1 MSTIRSTAWRKRGST
16 NYRVH
21 LVAAVAIA
29 TAIIVVIGV
38 ILGTGPW
45 RSRETYPPAT
55 SPPPHTIAFAK
66 PLNLGAIG
74 IKV

>member
-1 MSTIRSTAWRKRGST
+1 MTQS
-16 NYRVH
+16 H

-45 RSRETYPPAT
+45 RSRETYLPASSSSRPIQ
-55 SPPPHTIAFAK
+55 SPSQ
-66 PLNLGAIG
+66 NR
-74 IKV
+74 